1 MSADASPLKARLTLD
16 MKQAMKSGDK
26 QRLGV
31 IRLLLSAI
39 KQKEVDERVVL
50 TDDDVFAILVKQTKQ
65 RRESIA
71 QFQTANRADLVATE
85 QYELDVIETYLPEKL
100 SETEIRQM
108 IAEVIAGMGTVGIA
122 QMGAVMNAVRA
133 KVAGRADLAAVSQWV
148 KAAITG

>member
-1 MSADASPLKARLTLD
+1 MSAEPSQLKARLTDD

-50 TDDDVFAILVKQTKQ
+50 TDDDIFAILVKQTKQ

-71 QFQTANRADLVATE
+71 QFEAAGRTDLVTTE
-85 QYELDVIETYLPEKL
+85 QYELGVIETYLPEKL
-100 SETEIRQM
+100 SEAEIRQI
-108 IAEVIAGMGTVGIA
+108 IAEVIAAMGTVGVA

>member
-1 MSADASPLKARLTLD
+1 MNAEPSLLKARLTDD

-50 TDDDVFAILVKQTKQ
+50 TDDDIFAILVKQTKQ
-65 RRESIA
+65 RRESIT
-71 QFQTANRADLVATE
+71 QFEAAGRADLVATE
-85 QYELDVIETYLPEKL
+85 QYELEVIETYLPEKL
-100 SETEIRQM
+100 SETEIRQI
-108 IAEVIAGMGTVGIA
+108 IAEVIAAMGTVGVA

>member
-1 MSADASPLKARLTLD
+1 MSAEPSLLKARLTDD
-16 MKQAMKSGDK
+16 MKQAMKSGEK

-50 TDDDVFAILVKQTKQ
+50 TDDDIFAILVKQSKQ

-71 QFQTANRADLVATE
+71 QFETAGRTDLIAVE
-85 QYELDVIETYLPEKL
+85 QYELQIIETYLPAQL
-100 SETEIRQM
+100 SEAEIRQI
-108 IAEVIAGMGTVGIA
+108 IAEVMSGMGTVGIA

-148 KAAITG
+148 KASITG